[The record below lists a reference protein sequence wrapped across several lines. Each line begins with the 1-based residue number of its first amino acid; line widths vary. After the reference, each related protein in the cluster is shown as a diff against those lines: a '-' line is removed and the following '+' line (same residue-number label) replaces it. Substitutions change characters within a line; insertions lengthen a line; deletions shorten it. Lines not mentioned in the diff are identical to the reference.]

1 MLLNVNIKLFI
12 LRKYILHVYGEP
24 KMTMI
29 VQSSL
34 IQVLINRETPFNS
47 FRCKQTILFDIKG
60 PASDDVSNI
69 FSTDLL
75 EVKKNEDMYCNRS
88 VFNRATL
95 ASARPNLCCRY
106 RELLFNTPLVLR
118 ISRPINPMFP
128 VDLHFGASSL

>member
-1 MLLNVNIKLFI
+1 
-12 LRKYILHVYGEP
+12 
-24 KMTMI
+24 MTMT

-75 EVKKNEDMYCNRS
+75 EVKKK
-88 VFNRATL
+88 
-95 ASARPNLCCRY
+95 
-106 RELLFNTPLVLR
+106 
-118 ISRPINPMFP
+118 
-128 VDLHFGASSL
+128 

>member
-1 MLLNVNIKLFI
+1 
-12 LRKYILHVYGEP
+12 
-24 KMTMI
+24 MTMT

-75 EVKKNEDMYCNRS
+75 EVKKMKTCTVTEACS
-88 VFNRATL
+88 TEV
-95 ASARPNLCCRY
+95 
-106 RELLFNTPLVLR
+106 
-118 ISRPINPMFP
+118 
-128 VDLHFGASSL
+128 

>member
-1 MLLNVNIKLFI
+1 MLLYVNIKLFI
-12 LRKYILHVYGEP
+12 LRKYILHVQP
-24 KMTMI
+24 KMTMT

-118 ISRPINPMFP
+118 ISRPVNPMFP

>member
-1 MLLNVNIKLFI
+1 
-12 LRKYILHVYGEP
+12 
-24 KMTMI
+24 MTMT

-118 ISRPINPMFP
+118 ISRPVNPIFP

>member
-1 MLLNVNIKLFI
+1 
-12 LRKYILHVYGEP
+12 
-24 KMTMI
+24 MTMT

-88 VFNRATL
+88 VFNRAQICAAGIGNSCSTRLLSYGFHGLSTRCFPWIYILEQALCEEKIDTL
-95 ASARPNLCCRY
+95 ARY
-106 RELLFNTPLVLR
+106 QITRSVSNA
-118 ISRPINPMFP
+118 MFHIWY
-128 VDLHFGASSL
+128 VCTL